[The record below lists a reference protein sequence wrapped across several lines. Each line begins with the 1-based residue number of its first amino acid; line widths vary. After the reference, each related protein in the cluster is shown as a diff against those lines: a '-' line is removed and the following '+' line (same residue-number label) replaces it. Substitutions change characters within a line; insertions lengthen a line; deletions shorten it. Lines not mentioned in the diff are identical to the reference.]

1 MNAIMNRQL
10 ITKLINEWFNQQQ
23 LLTFVI
29 YTLYIIINIYKQG
42 TMKNHHHKNNKIFT
56 WKPSDWEE
64 NHGSFSLT
72 SDFLC
77 QD

>member
-10 ITKLINEWFNQQQ
+10 ITKIINEWFNQQQ

-42 TMKNHHHKNNKIFT
+42 TMKKS
-56 WKPSDWEE
+56 PPQEQQ
-64 NHGSFSLT
+64 
-72 SDFLC
+72 DFLHGNVVTGNKTTKAFH
-77 QD
+77 